1 MKQCVLLLAILPLL
15 ASAQHGLHIT
25 GKVKGLKEGE
35 LVWLA
40 DVIRPTDTIAKGK
53 VKNGVFEISADL
65 KEPMILNINMGAGK
79 KLMTFLDNT
88 FVKVEGN
95 IDELQQLKLTGST
108 LHTDFR
114 EFKSTFDPIFEQLSK
129 QSQQY
134 QAGLRSDSLLNAINS
149 TKAVVQQQIDLFV
162 NKHKA
167 SAVSAFLL
175 AATLQLSDD
184 ILLTE
189 KRVNILKSG
198 ALDNMYGA
206 YLKETIAETK
216 ATAIGSM
223 AMDFT
228 QPDTAGHPVSL
239 SSFRGKYV
247 LIDFWASWCGP
258 CRQENPNV
266 VANFRKFND
275 KNFTVL
281 GVSLDRPG
289 QKDRWLQ
296 AIYKDELTWTHVSDL
311 QFWNNEVAKQYRVQ
325 GIPQNF
331 LIGPDGK
338 IVAKNLRGSAL
349 EQKLCEVLGCN

>member
-1 MKQCVLLLAILPLL
+1 
-15 ASAQHGLHIT
+15 
-25 GKVKGLKEGE
+25 
-35 LVWLA
+35 
-40 DVIRPTDTIAKGK
+40 
-53 VKNGVFEISADL
+53 VFELSADL

-95 IDELQQLKLTGST
+95 IDEIQQLKLTGSS
-108 LHTDFR
+108 LHNDFR
-114 EFKSTFDPIFEQLSK
+114 EFKSTFDPLFEQLTK

-134 QAGLRSDSLLNAINS
+134 QAGLRSDSLLSAINS
-149 TKAVVQQQIDLFV
+149 TKAVVQKEIDLFV
-162 NKHKA
+162 NKHRE

-175 AATLQLSDD
+175 AATLQLTDD

-189 KRVNILKSG
+189 KRVNSLKSG
-198 ALDNMYGA
+198 SLDNMYGA
-206 YLKETIAETK
+206 YLKENIAETK
-216 ATAIGSM
+216 FTAIGSM

-266 VANFRKFND
+266 VANFRKFNE

-338 IVAKNLRGSAL
+338 IVAKNLRGPAL